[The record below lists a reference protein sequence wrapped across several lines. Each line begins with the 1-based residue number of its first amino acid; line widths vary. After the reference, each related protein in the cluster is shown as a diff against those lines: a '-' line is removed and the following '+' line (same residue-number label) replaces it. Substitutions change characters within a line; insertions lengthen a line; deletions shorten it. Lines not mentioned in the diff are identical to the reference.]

1 VALSRSAEV
10 FWGHGRIDMEWFSA
24 AATYLLTYWKSIFLE
39 HAEAFAG
46 LMNFNNSSSLSR
58 TKATHYTLSLS

>member
-1 VALSRSAEV
+1 
-10 FWGHGRIDMEWFSA
+10 MEWFSA